1 VQGADHPF
9 AEGEFIMIKR
19 ALGLVVV
26 CGAFLAAGMA
36 QAHHSLS
43 GVYDIKAEGEVTGVL
58 TKVAFTNPHGAM
70 HLDVKNPDGT
80 MTEWTMTTGSANVL
94 AGLGISKNGPNAVNV
109 GDTVTIKYFKA
120 RNGAP
125 LGFIRSIT
133 LADKREIQIS
143 NGSSTD

>member
-1 VQGADHPF
+1 
-9 AEGEFIMIKR
+9 MIKR
-19 ALGLVVV
+19 LLACVVV
-26 CGAFLAAGMA
+26 GGFLAAGAA

-43 GVYDIKAEGEVTGVL
+43 GVYDIKTEGEVTGVL

-70 HLDVKNPDGT
+70 HLDVKNADGT
-80 MTEWTMTTGSANVL
+80 MTEWVMTTGGANVL

-109 GDTVTIKYFKA
+109 GDTVTIKYFAA

>member
-1 VQGADHPF
+1 
-9 AEGEFIMIKR
+9 MIKR
-19 ALGLVVV
+19 ILGGVAV
-26 CGAFLAAGMA
+26 CGWMLVSGSAL
-36 QAHHSLS
+36 AHHSLS
-43 GVYDIKAEGEVTGVL
+43 GVYDIKKEVSVSGTL

-70 HLDVKNPDGT
+70 HLAVKNPDGT
-80 MTEWTMTTGSANVL
+80 TTEWIMTTGSANTL

-109 GDTVTIKYFKA
+109 GDAVTIKYFAA

-143 NGSSTD
+143 NGSSAD

>member
-1 VQGADHPF
+1 
-9 AEGEFIMIKR
+9 MIKR
-19 ALGLVVV
+19 LLACVAVSGLM
-26 CGAFLAAGMA
+26 AAGAA

-43 GVYDIKAEGEVTGVL
+43 GVYDIKTEGQVTGVL

-70 HLDVKNPDGT
+70 HLDVKNADGT
-80 MTEWTMTTGSANVL
+80 TTEWVMTTGGANVL
-94 AGLGISKNGPNAVNV
+94 AGLGISKNGPYAVNV
-109 GDTVTIKYFKA
+109 GDSVTIKYFAA

-143 NGSSTD
+143 NGGSND

>member
-1 VQGADHPF
+1 
-9 AEGEFIMIKR
+9 MIKR
-19 ALGLVVV
+19 LLACVAVSGLM
-26 CGAFLAAGMA
+26 AAGAA

-43 GVYDIKAEGEVTGVL
+43 GVYDIKTEGSVTGVL

-70 HLDVKNPDGT
+70 HLDVKNADGT
-80 MTEWTMTTGSANVL
+80 TTEWVMTTGSANVL

-109 GDTVTIKYFKA
+109 GDQVTIKYFAA

-143 NGSSTD
+143 NGGAND

>member
-1 VQGADHPF
+1 
-9 AEGEFIMIKR
+9 MIKR
-19 ALGLVVV
+19 ALGFVVV
-26 CGAFLAAGMA
+26 ASALLAGGIA

-43 GVYDIKAEGEVTGVL
+43 GVYDIKTEGEVTGVL

-70 HLDVKNPDGT
+70 HLDVKNADGT
-80 MTEWTMTTGSANVL
+80 TTDWVLTTGSANVL

-109 GDTVTIKYFKA
+109 GDTVKIKYFAA

-125 LGFIRSIT
+125 LGFIRTIT

>member
-1 VQGADHPF
+1 
-9 AEGEFIMIKR
+9 MIKR
-19 ALGLVVV
+19 LLACVLLGGLMAVGV
-26 CGAFLAAGMA
+26 A

-43 GVYDIKAEGEVTGVL
+43 GVYDIKQEGEVTGVL

-80 MTEWTMTTGSANVL
+80 MTEWVMTTGGANVL

-143 NGSSTD
+143 NGGAND

>member
-1 VQGADHPF
+1 
-9 AEGEFIMIKR
+9 MTKR
-19 ALGLVVV
+19 ILGSIAL
-26 CGAFLAAGMA
+26 CGWLLASASAF
-36 QAHHSLS
+36 AHHSLS
-43 GVYDIKAEGEVTGVL
+43 GVYDIKKEGSVSGTL

-70 HLDVKNPDGT
+70 HLAVKNPDGT
-80 MTEWTMTTGSANVL
+80 TTEWIMTTGSANTL

-109 GDTVTIKYFKA
+109 GDAVTIKYFAA

-143 NGSSTD
+143 NGSSAD

>member
-1 VQGADHPF
+1 
-9 AEGEFIMIKR
+9 MIKR
-19 ALGLVVV
+19 LLARVLLGGLMAVGV
-26 CGAFLAAGMA
+26 A

-43 GVYDIKAEGEVTGVL
+43 GVYDIKQEGEVTGVL

-80 MTEWTMTTGSANVL
+80 MTEWVMTTGGANVL

-143 NGSSTD
+143 NGGAND

>member
-1 VQGADHPF
+1 
-9 AEGEFIMIKR
+9 MIKR
-19 ALGLVVV
+19 LLACVAVSGLM
-26 CGAFLAAGMA
+26 AAGAA

-43 GVYDIKAEGEVTGVL
+43 GVYDIKTEGQVTGVL

-70 HLDVKNPDGT
+70 HLDVKNADGT
-80 MTEWTMTTGSANVL
+80 TTEWVMTTGGANVL

-109 GDTVTIKYFKA
+109 GDSVTIKYFAA

-143 NGSSTD
+143 NGGAND

>member
-1 VQGADHPF
+1 
-9 AEGEFIMIKR
+9 MIKR
-19 ALGLVVV
+19 LLACVAMAGLM
-26 CGAFLAAGMA
+26 GAGAA

-43 GVYDIKAEGEVTGVL
+43 GVYDIKTEGEVTGVL

-70 HLDVKNPDGT
+70 HLDVKNADGT
-80 MTEWTMTTGSANVL
+80 MTEWVMTTGSANVL

-109 GDTVTIKYFKA
+109 GDTVTIKYFAA

-125 LGFIRSIT
+125 LGFIRTIT

>member
-1 VQGADHPF
+1 MVKR
-9 AEGEFIMIKR
+9 IM
-19 ALGLVVV
+19 ASVVML
-26 CGAFLAAGMA
+26 CGWLLASGTV

-43 GVYDIKAEGEVTGVL
+43 GVYDIKTEGQVTGVL
-58 TKVAFTNPHGAM
+58 TRVAFTNPHGAM
-70 HLDVKNPDGT
+70 HLNVKNADGS
-80 MTEWTMTTGSANVL
+80 MTEWVMTTGSANTL

-109 GDTVTIKYFKA
+109 GDTVTIKYFAA

-125 LGFIRSIT
+125 LGFIRTIT